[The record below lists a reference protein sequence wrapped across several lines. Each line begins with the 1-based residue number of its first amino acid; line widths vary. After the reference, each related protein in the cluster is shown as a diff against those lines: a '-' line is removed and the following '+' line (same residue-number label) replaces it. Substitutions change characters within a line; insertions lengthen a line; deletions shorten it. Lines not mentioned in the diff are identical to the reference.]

1 MRSPPPKQGSKL
13 VIELKP
19 CPFCGNAEPYFER
32 TGTPRQSCIVE
43 CGNCGCRH
51 ESSDEGD
58 NSGLS
63 WNERTPA
70 TPPAPTTEPTAKP
83 ITGLTGEMVMSAHAL
98 CPTDMSHPKR
108 MAWMAKVLTRALAEK
123 NGLAV
128 QGDGT

>member
-1 MRSPPPKQGSKL
+1 MADL
-13 VIELKP
+13 LP

-83 ITGLTGEMVMSAHAL
+83 ITGLTLAQLNEAARDAQIDFCMDKEKTFEVAFA
-98 CPTDMSHPKR
+98 R
-108 MAWMAKVLTRALAEK
+108 RVERAFAEK

-128 QGDGT
+128 QGGM

>member
-1 MRSPPPKQGSKL
+1 

-19 CPFCGNAEPYFER
+19 CPVCGNAEPYFER

-70 TPPAPTTEPTAKP
+70 TPPAPTTEPTAKA
-83 ITGLTGEMVMSAHAL
+83 ITGLTEEEQRNLIGGFFAEDWAVSAAL
-98 CPTDMSHPKR
+98 DLLHDF
-108 MAWMAKVLTRALAEK
+108 TRALAEK

-128 QGDGT
+128 QGGM

>member
-1 MRSPPPKQGSKL
+1 MA
-13 VIELKP
+13 IELLP
-19 CPFCGNAEPYFER
+19 CPCCGSPAHFFKINDDDSRDHGGEGICCGRSDLCLTTGLMFACGEDVKPMLAE
-32 TGTPRQSCIVE
+32 
-43 CGNCGCRH
+43 
-51 ESSDEGD
+51 
-58 NSGLS
+58 L
-63 WNERTPA
+63 WNRR
-70 TPPAPTTEPTAKP
+70 PAPTTEPTAKP